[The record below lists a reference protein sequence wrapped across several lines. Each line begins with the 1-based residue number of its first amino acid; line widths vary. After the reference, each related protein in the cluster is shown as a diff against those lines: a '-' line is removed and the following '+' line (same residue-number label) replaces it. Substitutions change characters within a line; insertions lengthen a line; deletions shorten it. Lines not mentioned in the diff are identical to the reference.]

1 MPTYRYWLLLVV
13 GVPDPEPPDPPVP
26 EPDPSDPP
34 DPEPPDGMPL
44 DPELPPELG
53 GEPEDIPVPAGGVVT
68 VGVVGAELLLLL
80 VDPPQALRTI
90 RSATQNGRRSAL
102 NTQRCERMWRMAALG
117 VMEDAYVTFDGVGC
131 CCCSLI

>member
-1 MPTYRYWLLLVV
+1 MLLL
-13 GVPDPEPPDPPVP
+13 GAGDPDPEPPEPPVP
-26 EPDPSDPP
+26 DPP
-34 DPEPPDGMPL
+34 DPPDPAPPGGMPL
-44 DPELPPELG
+44 DPDPPEPVVPELG
-53 GEPEDIPVPAGGVVT
+53 GEPEDVPVPAGGVVT
-68 VGVVGAELLLLL
+68 VGVVGVERLLLL